1 MARDF
6 FWRYW
11 KLNSPLNC
19 VDCVLKPKM
28 KFAITHRWKYGAS
41 CNFIYSM
48 HGLESY
54 MPHQNGQKYKNTWN
68 WDKFE
73 TNEQRHL
80 AKSVFFG
87 SVPNALRWAS
97 ERASMQSVHCTYS
110 GRSIQ
115 WTEYS
120 EWTKEWVNE
129 RIRTNVSEV
138 KWSGMISS
146 QKSLM
151 YEGREYNSAY
161 STN

>member
-1 MARDF
+1 MLIV
-6 FWRYW
+6 FWSQKW
-11 KLNSPLNC
+11 NSPLRIVENMEPVAISFIQC
-19 VDCVLKPKM
+19 MFWNHTCPIKM
-28 KFAITHRWKYGAS
+28 V
-41 CNFIYSM
+41 
-48 HGLESY
+48 
-54 MPHQNGQKYKNTWN
+54 KNTWN

-73 TNEQRHL
+73 TNEQRHS

-97 ERASMQSVHCTYS
+97 ERVSERASMQWTEYS
-110 GRSIQ
+110 GRSMQ

-129 RIRTNVSEV
+129 RIRTDVSEV